1 MPLERRG
8 ATKKEVVKDFRTGE
22 IADAA
27 RRVISELGY
36 PDASMERIAQEA
48 GVSKGTLYLY
58 FRNKRAL
65 LLTAIEHSFGE
76 LMTDTR
82 LRTERVE
89 GCEAKLAELVRAWV
103 EHTNEQRAFFRV
115 LQMVGPEFSE
125 EIRGLQEIH
134 LSFVAELLEKGLRD
148 RELRQLDPVPLA
160 RLLVN
165 LLRGTSLARLNESD
179 PPDGK
184 QDVATIV
191 DVLLHGIGAGDPS

>member
-1 MPLERRG
+1 M
-8 ATKKEVVKDFRTGE
+8 VV
-22 IADAA
+22 
-27 RRVISELGY
+27 
-36 PDASMERIAQEA
+36 
-48 GVSKGTLYLY
+48 
-58 FRNKRAL
+58 
-65 LLTAIEHSFGE
+65 
-76 LMTDTR
+76 
-82 LRTERVE
+82 
-89 GCEAKLAELVRAWV
+89 
-103 EHTNEQRAFFRV
+103 
-115 LQMVGPEFSE
+115 PEFSE